1 MTNIIPQSPHVN
13 QKAWADFEDY
23 CRELVER
30 RHQVLYII
38 SGPAGRGGVG
48 SKGPADTIAD
58 GKVTVPAKCWKVV
71 AVIDEPVAVPDDV
84 AKIGPRTQLIGVI
97 MPNEQSV
104 GHGWAKFRV
113 SVGDVKALT
122 AYHFFGRVPAEVI
135 EPLKAKVDIEHI
147 PPSRPRHNGE

>member
-48 SKGPADTIAD
+48 SKGTAHDRRRQGD
-58 GKVTVPAKCWKVV
+58 GSRQMLEGGRRHRRASGRAGRFV
-71 AVIDEPVAVPDDV
+71 
-84 AKIGPRTQLIGVI
+84 KIGPDTRLIGVI

-113 SVGDVKALT
+113 SVSDVEGLT
-122 AYHFFGRVPAEVI
+122 AYHFFGRVPADVI
-135 EPLKAKVDIEHI
+135 EPLKARIDTDHI